1 MPVKKSLPVVLKVY
15 TYILD
20 TFADGDRILVFRH
33 VEFPEAGIQVPGG
46 SVEPGETLATAA
58 FREAKE
64 ETGIASLKLDRKLGV
79 SRKDMTEFDLECIH
93 ERHFYQFSCPIET
106 PQNWVSY
113 EEIPS
118 DGSEGP
124 IALHFYW
131 VDLEKPSLLSR
142 GLGEYL
148 RLLS

>member
-46 SVEPGETLATAA
+46 SVEPGETLTTAA

-64 ETGIASLKLDRKLGV
+64 ETGISSLKLSGKLGMC
-79 SRKDMTEFDLECIH
+79 RKDMTEFGLDCIH
-93 ERHFYQFSCPIET
+93 ERHFYQFECPNKT
-106 PQNWVSY
+106 PQNWVSF
-113 EEIPS
+113 EETPS
-118 DGSEGP
+118 DGSEVP
-124 IALHFYW
+124 VALQFFW
-131 VDLEKPSLLSR
+131 VDLEKRPLLSG
-142 GLGEYL
+142 GLGEFL